1 MTINLYTEISVMHLC
16 RGVARGRAGG
26 PEPPGNLADQLLYS
40 NQGGQIMPLTLL
52 SAPPPPDSKSYLHLC
67 YVFPPL
73 DRKGKKGE
81 TNLKSYK

>member
-1 MTINLYTEISVMHLC
+1 MHLC

-52 SAPPPPDSKSYLHLC
+52 SAPPPRILKAIYTSAMYFL
-67 YVFPPL
+67 PL
-73 DRKGKKGE
+73 IEKEKKGKQI
-81 TNLKSYK
+81 